1 MNNTRRI
8 ATLCISLSLA
18 LGLLLL
24 SLSLPRIVSASG
36 PGDGSGHQGGR
47 GVIGVASSALKCLAV
62 GGGVPTRA
70 SGVVELTWQG
80 QAERARLVLSVAG
93 TEASHRIRVNGYPVA
108 LVPIYPGGRPCSAE
122 NYLHLDVPPEVLR
135 QGDNLIEI
143 TNDALSSDG
152 WTAANVRLEVFGDV
166 TNVQVGRSDGTG
178 QGTAGTTAAPPP
190 TIFTFTNTYDGS
202 SQEAI
207 AQQPDGYD
215 GNTPVPLL
223 IYAHG
228 RSGVMEAGIDLFGS
242 AANDKGW
249 LLASPEM
256 HGSWPIPD
264 ICYEDPDD
272 PECEYDDRT
281 LLDKPGAFAYASLE
295 SQYDIIG
302 TVNYMVNNYKVKVDQ
317 IYLAGRSMGGQ
328 IDTVTAAKYPHIFA
342 AVFDNK
348 GPTDMYQWHDENSSY
363 YQNTMRKECHIGGDP
378 KAPGENPFCY
388 QRRSSVHFASNYI
401 HVPISITHSISDTV
415 VPIHHARE
423 LRDAINAYDPDWP
436 ASVLEDSSVTC
447 APDYHCYEPDSMAV
461 LDFLDPFTLNSNPS
475 HVNITTDESK
485 TYYWLNLAQTG
496 GDHWSRVEVAYYPI
510 GKTVTATISD
520 TQPLA
525 VGFNLGSTPMMDII
539 EQPGMGL
546 PATTYL
552 VRGGGVY
559 ALADYA
565 SGYLTTTLADT
576 GRFTL
581 TISAVEADV
590 AADPAM
596 ILGGHAA
603 TSTITAVFRDHLD
616 NPVPDGTIV
625 QFSTSEGV
633 FPNMSSTYTAAA
645 TGGQATATLTLPP
658 TTDLAEISAGVESVV
673 ASTSVDAIHPQ
684 VDVRVTP
691 SQMMVRRGQTV
702 TFTYQL
708 TNTGDITLT
717 AVTLVDDNGTPGD
730 GSDDHTICENIS
742 LAADATAS
750 YHRSATL
757 DQHTTITA
765 TVTGQGPLGNGV
777 TASGAATVRL
787 IYPAIDLSVAPHP
800 TIIRAGDLV
809 TYTYQIT
816 NTGDVTLTAVTLVDD
831 NGTPGDSSDDH
842 TICEN
847 VSMTVGAT
855 ASYRRSAILNQHTT
869 ITATVTGQDPLGYCV
884 TKSAAM
890 TVVVGM
896 RVYLPIVARSTQAP

>member
-1 MNNTRRI
+1 MNNTQRI

-24 SLSLPRIVSASG
+24 SLSLPRVVSASE
-36 PGDGSGHQGGR
+36 PGDGSGHQGG
-47 GVIGVASSALKCLAV
+47 GVIGVASSALKCLAIR
-62 GGGVPTRA
+62 GGVPART

-93 TEASHRIRVNGYPVA
+93 TEAAHRIRVNGYPVA
-108 LVPIYPGGRPCSAE
+108 LAPIYPGGRPCSAE

-143 TNDALSSDG
+143 ANDALSSDG
-152 WTAANVRLEVFGDV
+152 WTAANVRLEAFGDV
-166 TNVQVGRSDGTG
+166 TNVQAGRPDRTG
-178 QGTAGTTAAPPP
+178 QMGIASTTAAPPP
-190 TIFTFTNTYDGS
+190 FIFTFTNTYDGS
-202 SQEAI
+202 GQEAI

-264 ICYEDPDD
+264 ICYEDPYD
-272 PECEYDDRT
+272 PACEYDDRT

-302 TVNYMVNNYKVKVDQ
+302 TVNYMVNNYNVKVAQ
-317 IYLAGRSMGGQ
+317 IYLAGCSMGGQ

-342 AVFDNK
+342 AVFDNM
-348 GPTDMYQWHDENSSY
+348 GPTDMYQWYDENNSY
-363 YQNTMRKECHIGGDP
+363 YRNTMRKECHIGGDP
-378 KAPGENPFCY
+378 KAPWENPFCY

-401 HVPISITHSISDTV
+401 HIPISITHSINDTV

-423 LRDAINAYDPDWP
+423 LRDAINAYGPDWP

-461 LDFLDPFTLNSNPS
+461 LSFLESFTLNRNPS
-475 HVNITTDESK
+475 HVNIATDESK

-496 GDHWSRVEVAYYPI
+496 GDHWTRVEVTYYPI
-510 GKTVTATISD
+510 STTVTATISD
-520 TQPLA
+520 TEPLT
-525 VGFNLGSTPMMDII
+525 VGFNLGSTPMTDII

-546 PATTYL
+546 PVTTYL
-552 VRGGGVY
+552 VKGGGVH
-559 ALADYA
+559 ALADYT

-590 AADPAM
+590 AAKPAM

-603 TSTITAVFRDHLD
+603 TSTITAVFKDHLD
-616 NPVPDGTIV
+616 NPIPNGTIV

-658 TTDLAEISAGVESVV
+658 TADLAEISAGVESVV
-673 ASTSVDAIHPQ
+673 GSTLVDAIYPH

-691 SQMMVRRGQTV
+691 NQMMIRPGQTV
-702 TFTYQL
+702 TYTYQL
-708 TNTGDITLT
+708 TNTGDVTLT

-730 GSDDHTICENIS
+730 GSDDHTICENVS
-742 LAADATAS
+742 LA
-750 YHRSATL
+750 
-757 DQHTTITA
+757 
-765 TVTGQGPLGNGV
+765 
-777 TASGAATVRL
+777 
-787 IYPAIDLSVAPHP
+787 
-800 TIIRAGDLV
+800 
-809 TYTYQIT
+809 
-816 NTGDVTLTAVTLVDD
+816 
-831 NGTPGDSSDDH
+831 
-842 TICEN
+842 
-847 VSMTVGAT
+847 VGAT
-855 ASYRRSAILNQHTT
+855 ASYRRSATLNQYTT
-869 ITATVTGQDPLGYCV
+869 ITATVTGQDPLGYYV
-884 TKSAAM
+884 TKSAAA
-890 TVVVGM
+890 TVSVDM
-896 RVYLPIVARSTQAP
+896 RVYLPIVARIAQTP